1 MKNAI
6 TDYRTLRAKLRTGD
20 IVLFSGRGVLSW
32 IIRLLCLARTSHV
45 GMVVCD
51 RMFDRVLLLES
62 DLNERKSGVQMNN
75 LGERIAGYNGHVCI
89 RRLKPVLTPL
99 QCVEVRRFIVTH
111 RNTSYEQGIGG
122 FLEILAASKVIGWL
136 WRNKPNTNE
145 FFCSELVATIYQRLG
160 LLPKGKPANEYTPS
174 DFELGGN
181 VDKALALLPQ
191 PTWLGEEIWVK

>member
-1 MKNAI
+1 MKKAI
-6 TDYRTLRAKLRTGD
+6 TDYRSLRAKLRTGD

-45 GMVVCD
+45 GMVVWVED
-51 RMFDRVLLLES
+51 HDQLLILES
-62 DLNERKSGVQMNN
+62 DLNEYHNGVQLRN

-89 RRLKPVLTPL
+89 RRLKPYLNFRQTEIVHG
-99 QCVEVRRFIVTH
+99 FICGH

-122 FLEILAASKVIGWL
+122 FLEMLAASKVIGWL
-136 WRNKPNTNE
+136 WRNRPNTNQ
-145 FFCSELVATIYQRLG
+145 FFCSEAAATIYQRLG

-174 DFELGGN
+174 DFELGGD

-191 PTWLGEEIWVK
+191 PTCLGEEIWVK